1 MKLTKV
7 ILAAPA
13 AEPSTLAWDATAPGA
28 TPSDERLRDGRSN
41 TMRDGD
47 GDSRQA
53 SIDRSGQIS
62 SVTQIS
68 IYRAMAYSPIS

>member
-7 ILAAPA
+7 ILAAPPV
-13 AEPSTLAWDATAPGA
+13 EPSTLMWDATAPGA

-53 SIDRSGQIS
+53 SVDRYRWSG
-62 SVTQIS
+62 
-68 IYRAMAYSPIS
+68 RYSDAR